1 MSDAYQEIFSQ
12 SETGGIL
19 LQREGPEVFIVLDA
33 NPASQLA
40 GNWRHLSLE
49 ELKGK
54 NIADVFAE
62 VGESGLLAKYNE
74 ALDGGRPISLGE
86 HVYEDPDGF
95 HPDPRQ

>member
-49 ELKGK
+49 E
-54 NIADVFAE
+54 E
-62 VGESGLLAKYNE
+62 MEGLLKK
-74 ALDGGRPISLGE
+74 LVSLGAA
-86 HVYEDPDGF
+86 
-95 HPDPRQ
+95 